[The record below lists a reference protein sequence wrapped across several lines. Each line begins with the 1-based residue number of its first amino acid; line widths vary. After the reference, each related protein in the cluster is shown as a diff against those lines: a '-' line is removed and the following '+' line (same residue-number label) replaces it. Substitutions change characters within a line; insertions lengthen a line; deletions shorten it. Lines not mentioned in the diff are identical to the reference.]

1 MSHFS
6 PQQFDWTPVFSALA
20 RHKLP
25 APDTAKIAILVT
37 MEFEGLSLNGGVGT
51 YYREIAR
58 QLNRSGW
65 TVILAAV
72 GGQLAGLRDSSVPE
86 VSAMFDVMRCEEFLH
101 LRDVH
106 QALLQSC
113 GSDGLAQ
120 LGLRCLFFLQ
130 AMEQHFRGARI
141 FAEFHDMYGFGYH
154 AAKARQAG
162 LLGENVSVAVTMH
175 SGHEW
180 IFHANQSIFD
190 YKASDFIR
198 IAAREEQSFASAT
211 LPMFPS
217 DSLRSHVE
225 DYGWDLSRACKIP
238 YFVPLLPEFADAAR
252 QKQESQGAA
261 GRQASV
267 VFFGRLEE
275 RKGLREFVQAVNSFT
290 AASACCFKVIFLG
303 KNVHLHSRELSGLT
317 SREYLESALR
327 PGLQWEV
334 RSGYSSS
341 EATAFLQSLQGA
353 VVCLASPTD
362 NFPNAALEAAQLPF
376 PLVVSDT
383 LGFRQTLA
391 LVERSDG
398 IFWFEPED
406 AHSLARAL
414 EAALQQSGQG
424 STHPSVLR
432 LQAVNASLLEKRL
445 ELIDR
450 SFGIDEARSTDRK
463 AFVWVVC
470 EQDLAR
476 IIQSLDD
483 LKRLQV
489 DNLSFGLKLLG
500 RSIDHHLVNDI
511 RSRYP
516 GLVVDARMHRTEG
529 DLLVDPDFR
538 AAAFEMFVFMRW
550 DVKFTES
557 SLTTFVGAAF
567 RSEAEVFYCAESTPD
582 AERPAV
588 CHDAPNVLDIL
599 DPRVGPPACLA
610 IDARAAVD
618 FAAPE
623 ALGPSGFIDQLFAA
637 CIVQGFRCGY
647 FAYPLYVVPGA
658 DSKASAPDV
667 TNCRMQL
674 LAYLGCL
681 PSLSKRSRVQT
692 LLALTQFSVQQR
704 SRDDCG
710 SRVRLPGVRRI
721 ASLFRR
727 MVRLLVGTRGPE
739 VRP

>member
-1 MSHFS
+1 MTKYN
-6 PQQFDWTPVFSALA
+6 WTPVFSELA

-25 APDTAKIAILVT
+25 ASGAAKIAILVT
-37 MEFEGLSLNGGVGT
+37 MEFEGLSINGGVGT
-51 YYREIAR
+51 YYREIAH
-58 QLNRSGW
+58 QLSRSGW
-65 TVILAAV
+65 KVILAAV

-86 VSAMFDVMRCEEFLH
+86 VSAIFDVMRCEEFLH

-106 QALLQSC
+106 QGLLQSC

-120 LGLRCLFFLQ
+120 LGLKCLFFLQ
-130 AMEQHFRGARI
+130 AMQQHFHGARI

-190 YKASDFIR
+190 YKAPDFIR

-217 DSLRSHVE
+217 DSLRRHVE

-238 YFVPLLPEFADAAR
+238 YFVPLLPEFDTR
-252 QKQESQGAA
+252 QKQESERTA
-261 GRQASV
+261 GEQASI

-275 RKGLREFVQAVNSFT
+275 RKGLREFVQAINSCSAT
-290 AASACCFKVIFLG
+290 SACRFKIIFLG

-317 SREYLESALR
+317 SREYLEATLR

-334 RSGYSSS
+334 QSGYSSS
-341 EATAFLQSLQGA
+341 EAAAFLQSLRDA

-398 IFWFEPED
+398 IFWFEPEN
-406 AHSLARAL
+406 ANSLARAL
-414 EAALQQSGQG
+414 EAALLQSGRG
-424 STHPSVLR
+424 SAHPSVVR
-432 LQAVNASLLEKRL
+432 LQAINASLLEKRL

-450 SFGIDEARSTDRK
+450 SFGIDEVRPTDRK

-489 DNLSFGLKLLG
+489 DNLAFGLKLLG

-516 GLVVDARMHRTEG
+516 GLVVDARTHRAEG
-529 DLLVDPDFR
+529 DLLVDQDFR
-538 AAAFEMFVFMRW
+538 AAAFEIFVFMRW

-557 SLTTFVGAAF
+557 ALTTFVGAAL
-567 RSEAEVFYCAESTPD
+567 RSEATVFYCAEETPD
-582 AERPAV
+582 AETPVV

-599 DPRVGPPACLA
+599 DSRVGLPACLA
-610 IDARAAVD
+610 IDASALVN
-618 FAAPE
+618 FTAPE
-623 ALGPSGFIDQLFAA
+623 ALGASGFIDQLFAA

-647 FAYPLYVVPGA
+647 FAYPLYVVPGVN
-658 DSKASAPDV
+658 SKASASDA
-667 TNCRMQL
+667 TNRRMES
-674 LAYLGCL
+674 LAYLGRL
-681 PSLSKRSRVQT
+681 PSLGKRSRVQT
-692 LLALTQFSVQQR
+692 LLALTQLSVQQR
-704 SRDDCG
+704 ARDTRG
-710 SRVRLPGVRRI
+710 LRARLPGLRRVSNFFRRI
-721 ASLFRR
+721 
-727 MVRLLVGTRGPE
+727 VGLLGGTRGPE
-739 VRP
+739 RRP